1 MPRPKVSKKSV
12 KESGGKPVRLRL
24 RSDSEINRLSGI
36 SLDKENGTAIH
47 NDKKESDK
55 KESEAIV
62 MKRTKI
68 IHDKKESEAI
78 VMKRTKIDL
87 VDEGCVKPTV
97 KQPESN
103 SVDAAIDFM
112 TNPKVSDADY
122 WRKVAEEC
130 REALSKTLEENEQ
143 LHDELDL
150 LRAENEQLRQ
160 VIDNVASEA
169 IIP

>member
-1 MPRPKVSKKSV
+1 MPRPKVSRKSV
-12 KESGGKPVRLRL
+12 KESGSKPVRLRL

-47 NDKKESDK
+47 NN
-55 KESEAIV
+55 KESE
-62 MKRTKI
+62 
-68 IHDKKESEAI
+68 

-87 VDEGCVKPTV
+87 VDEECVKLTM
-97 KQPESN
+97 KQQPESN

-130 REALSKTLEENEQ
+130 KEALSKTLEENEQ

-160 VIDNVASEA
+160 VIDNVVASEA

>member
-1 MPRPKVSKKSV
+1 M
-12 KESGGKPVRLRL
+12 RLRL

-36 SLDKENGTAIH
+36 SLDKENGAAIH
-47 NDKKESDK
+47 DN
-55 KESEAIV
+55 
-62 MKRTKI
+62 
-68 IHDKKESEAI
+68 KESEAI

-87 VDEGCVKPTV
+87 VDEGCVKPTM
-97 KQPESN
+97 KQQLESH

-130 REALSKTLEENEQ
+130 KEALSRTLEENEQ